1 MEPLAVIFRAR
12 RIALGLT
19 QQQAAEAAGIGRGT
33 LIAFENGEAGISLA
47 NLRRLMAA
55 VGLELATREATRR
68 PTFDE
73 LAGRYGA
80 DDEPARRKRAA
91 RKPRKHS

>member
-1 MEPLAVIFRAR
+1 MEALPVIFRAR

-19 QQQAAEAAGIGRGT
+19 QEQAAEAAGLGRGT
-33 LIAFENGEAGISLA
+33 LIAFERGEGGISLA

-73 LAGRYGA
+73 LAERYGA
-80 DDEPARRKRAA
+80 DDKPALRKRAP